1 MRARYAGV
9 PWIAALAAL
18 ILQRRPSYHS
28 GMKLSLRALNRATL
42 ARQMLLHR
50 ERIAPIEAIARL
62 AGMQAQIP
70 KPPFIGLW
78 TRLDDFAADDLR
90 TLIAKKKVVR
100 ATLMRGTIHLVTTE
114 DFLAWRMPIQP
125 VLDGGATAIAGR
137 QDIAKL
143 TAAGRAFFDEQPRTF
158 DALRKHL
165 AERFDGNERLMAYVV
180 RMHLP
185 LVLVPDASPW
195 SWAGNASFAVAETFL
210 GKRVAKSMDARALAL
225 RYLAAFGPATAAD
238 FQTWSGLRT
247 AKAVI
252 EELRPQ
258 LATFEGEK
266 KKTELFDLPD
276 APRPDD
282 DTPAPVRFLP
292 EFDNLLL
299 AHADRSRIVSEEHR
313 KRIATNN
320 LRIVGTFLV
329 DGLVAGTWSAPK
341 KKGQKLELD
350 PFVKL
355 DRATKKALDEEAS
368 ALAAFL

>member
-1 MRARYAGV
+1 
-9 PWIAALAAL
+9 
-18 ILQRRPSYHS
+18 
-28 GMKLSLRALNRATL
+28 MKLTLRALSRATL
-42 ARQMLLHR
+42 ARQLLLKR
-50 ERIAPIEAIARL
+50 ERVSAQDVIARL
-62 AGMQAQIP
+62 AGMQAQVP

-78 TRLDDFAADDLR
+78 TRIEDFDAAELR
-90 TLIAKKKVVR
+90 ALIAKRKVVR
-100 ATLMRGTIHLVTTE
+100 STLMRGTIHLVTAE

-125 VLDGGATAIAGR
+125 VLDIGRGAIAGE
-137 QDIAKL
+137 QPLDKL
-143 TAAGRAFFDEQPRTF
+143 TPVARAFFEEKPQTF

-165 AERFDGNERLMAYVV
+165 AERFGGNERLLAYTV

-195 SWAGNASFAVAETFL
+195 GWAGNAPFAVAETYL
-210 GKRVAKSMDARALAL
+210 GQKVAKAADARALAL

-247 AKAVI
+247 AKAVL

-258 LATFEGEK
+258 LLTFEGEK

-276 APRPDD
+276 APRPAEDA
-282 DTPAPVRFLP
+282 PAPVRFLP

-299 AHADRSRIVSEEHR
+299 AHADRTRVLPEEHR
-313 KRIATNN
+313 ARVVTKN
-320 LRIVGTFLV
+320 LRILGTFLV
-329 DGLVAGTWSAPK
+329 DGFVAGTWEMPK
-341 KKGQKLELD
+341 KKGGKLELE
-350 PFVKL
+350 PFGKL